1 MKLAQVD
8 LRERGLTQDDIFP
21 ILYRPFDV
29 RYTYYTGQSRGF
41 LCMPRREV
49 MRHMLNGKNL
59 ALHTCRQIVSEKW
72 EHCLVTNGITDD
84 CYVSNRTRE
93 RGYAHPLYL
102 SLIDDSDD
110 PRAYQERRA
119 NIDSRIQSVLK
130 DAHGETLT
138 PEDIFRY
145 IYAVLYAPSYREKYA
160 ESLRREFPRVPFTS
174 DRELFAEIASL
185 GARLTELHLLT
196 SPELDAPTCRFPVQ
210 GEMNVAKTKAQGFR
224 YDPNTQRMYINKTQF
239 FGPISEEIY
248 RYRIGGYQVCEK
260 WLKDRKDRRLKL
272 EDIQTYCRIVTAIG
286 HTIRIQE
293 QLDDLYPEVE
303 KDLVSIPAE

>member
-1 MKLAQVD
+1 
-8 LRERGLTQDDIFP
+8 
-21 ILYRPFDV
+21 
-29 RYTYYTGQSRGF
+29 
-41 LCMPRREV
+41 MPRREV

-138 PEDIFRY
+138 PEDIFHY
-145 IYAVLYAPSYREKYA
+145 IYAILYAPVYREKYA
-160 ESLRREFPRVPFTS
+160 EFLRREFPRVPFT
-174 DRELFAEIASL
+174 A
-185 GARLTELHLLT
+185 
-196 SPELDAPTCRFPVQ
+196 
-210 GEMNVAKTKAQGFR
+210 
-224 YDPNTQRMYINKTQF
+224 
-239 FGPISEEIY
+239 
-248 RYRIGGYQVCEK
+248 
-260 WLKDRKDRRLKL
+260 
-272 EDIQTYCRIVTAIG
+272 
-286 HTIRIQE
+286 
-293 QLDDLYPEVE
+293 
-303 KDLVSIPAE
+303 